1 MKLWQRKKTPAGG
14 GGTEGRWTRYLEIQ
28 RSRIF
33 SSAPGVS
40 TFPTSAPGARAAEGK
55 SKGPQPNLLRD
66 FFSLLPPASVVAA
79 CFFTNRR
86 RIGSRQAKPEPG
98 RLLRAHLNRPF
109 ALVAPRAAPAPAAAL
124 APAQTGSGGRFGGP
138 APRCTWLRP
147 RAKSPAPPAL
157 LFHS

>member
-79 CFFTNRR
+79 CFFTT
-86 RIGSRQAKPEPG
+86 PG
-98 RLLRAHLNRPF
+98 RPPQESIFSGAGPQTPRNYFPGKMTVNAFN
-109 ALVAPRAAPAPAAAL
+109 PRACPLRRHSILGSFLVGTRIEFPFL
-124 APAQTGSGGRFGGP
+124 AFFVKAR
-138 APRCTWLRP
+138 
-147 RAKSPAPPAL
+147 
-157 LFHS
+157 